1 MSPRSRTKTDEPLF
15 KRLAENTDESA
26 TAALLTQLCRESPE
40 LRHWLWEDFGRN
52 VQVRKKFAAVV
63 KDSASPPVGG
73 FADLTND
80 SGPLREE
87 ERRLREQFPA
97 GLYGGLTWNEIMTLI
112 RHHQAGGVDLGAFL
126 LARDWQNAGRASPL
140 LMWAGIEFLELA
152 ISSGHRR
159 LLKHLY
165 RALVVLKRCESK
177 TKRRSALG
185 YTDWWKLHVLFYVLK
200 HPRTSYRTREL
211 LAHLAVLGLEP
222 AAQDLR
228 RFCARNGIRRDMR
241 AGRPR
246 TRSLARA

>member
-1 MSPRSRTKTDEPLF
+1 MSPRSRTKTDEALF

-26 TAALLTQLCRESPE
+26 AAALLTQLCRESAE
-40 LRHWLWEDFGRN
+40 LRHWLWEDFGRSA
-52 VQVRKKFAAVV
+52 QVRKRFAAMV

-73 FADLTND
+73 FSELTGDN
-80 SGPLREE
+80 GPLREE
-87 ERRLREQFPA
+87 ERRLRGQFPA
-97 GLYGGLTWNEIMTLI
+97 RIYGGLTWNEVVTLI

-126 LARDWQNAGRASPL
+126 LARDWHKAGKATPL
-140 LMWAGIEFLELA
+140 LMWAGIEFLDLA

-165 RALVVLKRCESK
+165 RALVLLKRHESK
-177 TKRRSALG
+177 AQRRSALG
-185 YTDWWKLHVLFYVLK
+185 YTDWWKLHVLFFILR
-200 HPRTSYRTREL
+200 HPRASYRIREL
-211 LAHLAVLGLEP
+211 LARLSALNLRP

-246 TRSLARA
+246 TRAID